1 MEVTEEDN
9 KSITCIVTASGI
21 YVAILSPLSETFQ
34 VSPNGALLNLKLD
47 PIVSVRI
54 PKRGCSEALDCCFSI
69 IPFSD
74 ERLTLARRTH
84 PSQTMDIRS
93 LSPVYNFNY
102 PGGEFKRPITLKLPL
117 PQWLLSSGDS
127 AGAPAS
133 AADSASV
140 TIFYQPRPGLAEP
153 WRILDPG
160 SSLKLTKNSISF
172 EARHLTRYC
181 FASVS
186 PTKAQR
192 ASLAMPLLCSW
203 NTAMEGEI
211 LLFAKLEDRRW
222 RLCVDCAPRNE
233 IVERISDRVQAKGW
247 LFLQSLQL
255 QQQQQQ
261 QQEQQFSSFRRRP
274 NSRRQ
279 ADVGEESRRGAVR
292 LRNGAIFIVRLAGSS
307 DLALCQETET
317 DNGPVAAVENCLR
330 QVLVQYHQLLS
341 DAPAIYRLVPTERC
355 HTVATDF
362 FDYKLQQQQ
371 QQQADLDSGNRAADS
386 AQENETINFKS
397 QISVLDESGDLVS
410 EHEIVLS
417 FDAVKTYL
425 GLRPPTPPPPP
436 TPTPPPS
443 PPPPT
448 QRGSTATA
456 GAATIKRIPTL
467 PRLRLRVNEL
477 DAAQARIES
486 FQRLTA
492 PRRHLQAPTST
503 RESKALS
510 VRSLQTL
517 SEHVRQGLTLAVHL
531 SLPESAITG
540 IGFDVLSAGGATSV
554 ASVTY
559 KILTHWK
566 RSVPLPERGS
576 MARQLADALAS
587 MGRPDLARVLL
598 ECDDA
603 NCELTPSLLAS

>member
-1 MEVTEEDN
+1 MKPRIIATTQAPELQQQEQQEQKNSSEATSASLAMVDFPRQMVANGQRKRRIAAAEEHHQGLTVELANMRQGQRYRLALTLPVLRRPLPSQPPTQHLRLVGRPSDQPATSDSDDSESWTTMEVTE
-9 KSITCIVTASGI
+9 
-21 YVAILSPLSETFQ
+21 ETFQ

-74 ERLTLARRTH
+74 ERLTLARRKH

-186 PTKAQR
+186 PTKVQR

-233 IVERISDRVQAKGW
+233 IVERISDRVQVT
-247 LFLQSLQL
+247 SL
-255 QQQQQQ
+255 
-261 QQEQQFSSFRRRP
+261 
-274 NSRRQ
+274 
-279 ADVGEESRRGAVR
+279 
-292 LRNGAIFIVRLAGSS
+292 
-307 DLALCQETET
+307 
-317 DNGPVAAVENCLR
+317 
-330 QVLVQYHQLLS
+330 
-341 DAPAIYRLVPTERC
+341 
-355 HTVATDF
+355 
-362 FDYKLQQQQ
+362 
-371 QQQADLDSGNRAADS
+371 
-386 AQENETINFKS
+386 
-397 QISVLDESGDLVS
+397 
-410 EHEIVLS
+410 
-417 FDAVKTYL
+417 
-425 GLRPPTPPPPP
+425 
-436 TPTPPPS
+436 
-443 PPPPT
+443 
-448 QRGSTATA
+448 
-456 GAATIKRIPTL
+456 
-467 PRLRLRVNEL
+467 
-477 DAAQARIES
+477 
-486 FQRLTA
+486 
-492 PRRHLQAPTST
+492 
-503 RESKALS
+503 KA
-510 VRSLQTL
+510 
-517 SEHVRQGLTLAVHL
+517 
-531 SLPESAITG
+531 
-540 IGFDVLSAGGATSV
+540 
-554 ASVTY
+554 
-559 KILTHWK
+559 
-566 RSVPLPERGS
+566 
-576 MARQLADALAS
+576 
-587 MGRPDLARVLL
+587 
-598 ECDDA
+598 
-603 NCELTPSLLAS
+603 